1 MKKPPEVELYAQ
13 LLHFQHLAVLAVF
26 YHQVVNLEILSK
38 EADAD
43 MANLNMGVQ
52 VVL

>member
-1 MKKPPEVELYAQ
+1 MKKSPEVELYAQ
-13 LLHFQHLAVLAVF
+13 LLHFQHLAVLLVF
-26 YHQVVNLEILSK
+26 YHQVMNLEILSK

-43 MANLNMGVQ
+43 IAYLNMGVQ